1 MTRISPGRLVGL
13 AVAVLLG
20 VLLYRALGVG
30 GGAGESSAA
39 PDTDT
44 LTSSSSVTT
53 ASPSAPS
60 AARATSAAP
69 TTPAALAPP
78 EDGIV
83 VPVVGV
89 VDGDTLRVRVDGVT
103 ERLRVIGLD
112 APELSGAE
120 CLAQEAASRM
130 QSLVQSRD
138 VRIVADPSQDDRDA
152 YDRLLRHVWTLD
164 GRSVARELI
173 ADGLAREY
181 TYAAPYDGVAD
192 HLDAQAGAVAAGRGI
207 WGPACSPSAQAPV
220 APAAPAA
227 PQGQCDIKGNINREG
242 ERIYHVPG
250 QRYYDDT
257 RISEDRGERWFCS
270 EDEALQA
277 GWRKA
282 RV

>member
-1 MTRISPGRLVGL
+1 M
-13 AVAVLLG
+13 
-20 VLLYRALGVG
+20 
-30 GGAGESSAA
+30 
-39 PDTDT
+39 
-44 LTSSSSVTT
+44 
-53 ASPSAPS
+53 
-60 AARATSAAP
+60 
-69 TTPAALAPP
+69 
-78 EDGIV
+78 V

-112 APELSGAE
+112 APELSGGE

-138 VRIVADPSQDDRDA
+138 VRIVADPSQDDRDV

-173 ADGLAREY
+173 AEGLAREY
-181 TYAAPYDGVAD
+181 TYAAPYDGVAE
-192 HLDAQAGAVAAGRGI
+192 HRAAETEAIEAGRGI
-207 WGPACSPSAQAPV
+207 WGPACSSPAQAPV
-220 APAAPAA
+220 APVAPVV

-257 RISEDRGERWFCS
+257 VISEERGERWFCT
-270 EDEALQA
+270 EDEAREA

-282 RV
+282 KV